1 MTTKL
6 HPRTPEF
13 RNEARSM
20 VDKGTDNPLCNRSRE
35 PRGSQKGVPP
45 IRLLHNTNLPRGQE
59 ANLEEAVPTGRRKLF
74 VTGGIRSWKKQE
86 MCTSDMLSSPSPRQR
101 LANQLWD
108 MGKLLTLRVVRIGRR
123 IYLKI
128 RKSLLLGNNNLLKRG
143 VKKVTMFQC
152 RGYTLKLSR
161 VRGELKNH

>member
-1 MTTKL
+1 MMTKI

-20 VDKGTDNPLCNRSRE
+20 VDKGTDNPLCSRSRE
-35 PRGSQKGVPP
+35 PRGSQKGVP
-45 IRLLHNTNLPRGQE
+45 IRLLHNTNLLRGQE
-59 ANLEEAVPTGRRKLF
+59 ANLEEVVPTGRRKVF
-74 VTGGIRSWKKQE
+74 VTVGIRSWKKQE
-86 MCTSDMLSSPSPRQR
+86 MCRSDRLSRPSPRQR

-128 RKSLLLGNNNLLKRG
+128 RKSLLLGNNNLPKGG

-152 RGYTLKLSR
+152 RGYTLELSR
-161 VRGELKNH
+161 VRGKLKNH